1 MALLQATSQRIEDWA
16 GEHMVV
22 TTITRGANTSTD
34 TVVLPEGIRNAAHV
48 TSLRETVSDTALTI
62 DSISQ
67 GAHPAG
73 ITVTMSGGST
83 GGVYHIL
90 SIHAGNLAGL

>member
-1 MALLQATSQRIEDWA
+1 MALLQAQRQRIEDWA

-22 TTITRGANTSTD
+22 TTITRGSNVSTD

-48 TSLRETVSDTALTI
+48 TSMRDTVGDAALTI

-67 GAHPAG
+67 GDHPDG
-73 ITVTMSGGST
+73 VTVTMSGGTS

-90 SIHAGNLAGL
+90 SIHAGNPAGL